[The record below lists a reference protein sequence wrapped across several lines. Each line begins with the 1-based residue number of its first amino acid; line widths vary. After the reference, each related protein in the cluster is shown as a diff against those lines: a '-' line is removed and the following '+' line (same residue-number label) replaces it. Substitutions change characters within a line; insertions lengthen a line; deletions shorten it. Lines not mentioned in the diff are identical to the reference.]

1 MPIFRKTF
9 SSGRMQLD
17 VDNRLLPDGEY
28 REATNVIVI
37 NNEIGEEGGIT
48 KSYSNKRLT
57 NLNLGVNPITLGG
70 FTYNARNRIYWL
82 VLSDS
87 GSFLI
92 EYDANSNTTSF
103 LLKETRAIGSRVF
116 DLKKDFPCT
125 AINIIAH
132 EDPNKELIL
141 LTENNM
147 EPLCIN
153 ISRAKTYGENGFEK
167 EDIYLIKSPPKNHPN
182 VSLTYTGGLENYMEE
197 TFQLFGY
204 RYKYLD
210 GEYSAFSDFT
220 NYQFAPG
227 EFELDLQSMEN
238 IGMINRFNAVRI
250 TFNTGDKRVTD
261 IQLILKK
268 TNSNVPYLIE
278 TFNKEDEQWGDNLPK
293 SFVFANEKIY
303 QALPE
308 RELFRT
314 FDNVPR
320 KSLAQ
325 TIIGNKVVFGNY
337 LEGYNLLDENFKKIN
352 ANYTLS
358 IISRD
363 ITGVVLDYELS
374 NSFLTVKKTID
385 IDFTGIEFNIGNSI
399 RFGFEMESGYNSL
412 GVVVKEGSYDWTVDY
427 VLDKTYADLAKLYA
441 DPEFISFITETL
453 TANFNSKVEFTPP
466 DNSTLVSSTSF
477 VVSNVGNILS
487 ITAPEFLYQI
497 DNTPED
503 DEDTDFTN
511 RTYYWFFN
519 ETSSIFYR
527 NFSVSSSVKTN
538 RSYDIGLLYM
548 DEFRRK
554 TTVITSKKS
563 TIYIPQTFSVNKNT
577 IKVSL
582 DSLPPYWAKSFKFV
596 IKQTPLTYQTIY
608 ASVFFEDGLYR
619 WIKLEGDNKDKVK
632 EGDVLIV
639 KKDIR
644 GALQDVIKVNVLEKK
659 VQETD
664 FITGNND
671 EDGAEI
677 IEPLGTYIK
686 IKPQGF
692 FIDYSPNEF
701 FFDEGSGG
709 TVDNRPFVRNDKF
722 SKLVGTDVVDLKI
735 TQGSVITIKLE
746 SDGRDRGKKTF
757 EKTYISDSDYDNFK
771 LWFDATV
778 LPNMPLS
785 IIENDT
791 EKYTNVSVLRGNAVG
806 ENGIVPDPTG
816 FLHMM
821 TEGITPGNGGSRR
834 GYLTST
840 VTIRLVDGFV
850 IFETEP
856 KQSEDEIYYETEQ
869 SYDIVDGK
877 HLGNLQNQTDL
888 LPAEFELDFF
898 NCYVQGNGAES
909 YRVKDGLNKNYLN
922 IDTKPTSTSIEE
934 YQEIRRGAD
943 LTYSES
949 FVESSNI
956 NGLNVFNL
964 STANFKDDLDKQYG
978 SVQKLHSR
986 QNDIVVLQEE
996 KAGKVLFDKDAIF
1009 TADGNAALTSVPG
1022 VLGQW
1027 VPYQGNR
1034 GIGKNPESFSVDDD
1048 GRIKFASI
1056 RNGSISRLSLDGIE
1070 DIVYGVKSFFR
1081 DLFIAQPN
1089 ARIISGFDPFLEQTV
1104 FSIGNEPERIP
1115 LFNCSNEVI
1124 KTNQDVPFS
1133 YNLLLNNLGGDIV
1146 FSYNITSGNATIQV
1160 VFNEATTVVSNV
1172 TGTGNIVVVRNS
1184 LVENIATIIVTPI
1197 GAPITYSIFN
1207 TCPIGT
1213 ELEIVMVVLN
1223 DNLDNE
1229 QTITNRFRRL
1239 SSSFISND
1247 DIFNEGPVT
1256 RFQSI
1261 IGTEGV
1267 GSFPT
1272 NDDVMIIQSFK
1283 DSSNSGKLDLT
1294 KCNRLGFL
1302 ISDADYEEADYLD
1315 IINDADTQ
1323 FITVT
1328 ETGEEDFSSTV
1339 SGNFIFNRT
1348 STSEKLYLIW
1358 DYTDRNPVLTND
1370 SATAS
1375 VGDDVVIDVLVND
1388 EVSVDATVEIT
1399 VQPLYGT
1406 AVVNID
1412 QTITY
1417 THDGS
1422 DNFDD
1427 ELTYQV
1433 TDNGCSS
1440 TAKVIIGIGSSCS
1453 DSINASGTTGVYEAV
1468 INTGTEIGWFGL
1480 EYNAQG
1486 VPDRFMIYWDDELV
1500 ADSKYVGDSLTL
1512 GVPTGFS
1519 GLLGAHSGLN
1529 KFVYNGLTFPL
1540 TETGT
1545 QSFTVIQDDIADRV
1559 TEPSNGTGTIM
1570 FFKSSPTPTGVKI
1583 VSPNPLSGTAF
1594 AMKSICPVPTEELVP
1609 GEYKLVYG
1617 FLPEAD
1623 KAVTTGKRTIGLW
1636 YDEAGERFYV
1646 NAFGRDTFSGDSL
1659 NPNYWNFWN
1668 GGDGVNAF
1676 DKYINDGVTWWE
1688 IDVDGTILS
1697 TGTI

>member
-374 NSFLTVKKTID
+374 NSFLTVKKTIN

-427 VLDKTYADLAKLYA
+427 VLDKTYADLAELYA

-548 DEFRRK
+548 DEFKRK
-554 TTVITSKKS
+554 TTVITSKKN
-563 TIYIPQTFSVNKNT
+563 TIYIPQTFSINKNT

-1197 GAPITYSIFN
+1197 GGPITYSIFN

-1272 NDDVMIIQSFK
+1272 NDDIMIIQSFK

-1370 SATAS
+1370 SAS
-1375 VGDDVVIDVLVND
+1375 VTVGGEVVIDVLAND

-1399 VQPLYGT
+1399 VQPLHGT
-1406 AVVNID
+1406 AVVNLD
-1412 QTITY
+1412 QIVTY
-1417 THDGS
+1417 THDGTA
-1422 DNFDD
+1422 NFDD
-1427 ELTYQV
+1427 EFTYQV

-1440 TAKVIIGIGSSCS
+1440 VAKVIISIGVSCS
-1453 DSINASGTTGVYEAV
+1453 GGLDAGGGMGIYEFLLNVGTAVGRTG
-1468 INTGTEIGWFGL
+1468 IT
-1480 EYNAQG
+1480 YNAENI
-1486 VPDRFMIYWDDELV
+1486 PDRFQMYYDDVLV
-1500 ADSKYVGDSLTL
+1500 ADSKYVGDGITGIPPAFGGLLGPRTL
-1512 GVPTGFS
+1512 DVLSYNGTHFVPTGDTV
-1519 GLLGAHSGLN
+1519 AID
-1529 KFVYNGLTFPL
+1529 
-1540 TETGT
+1540 
-1545 QSFTVIQDDIADRV
+1545 VIQDDIADNL
-1559 TEPSNGTGTIM
+1559 TEPTDGNGVLYFNKTTALPTAIKVVVTGPFEM
-1570 FFKSSPTPTGVKI
+1570 TGWSI
-1583 VSPNPLSGTAF
+1583 TG
-1594 AMKSICPVPTEELVP
+1594 ICPIPEEELLDGVD
-1609 GEYKLVYG
+1609 KFVYG
-1617 FLPEAD
+1617 FFVDAD
-1623 KAVTTGKRTIGLW
+1623 KELTTKSIGLFL
-1636 YDEAGERFYV
+1636 GTSPVKFYTNFLGNV
-1646 NAFGRDTFSGDSL
+1646 NFTVYGWTSTNKF
-1659 NPNYWNFWN
+1659 
-1668 GGDGVNAF
+1668 
-1676 DKYINDGVTWWE
+1676 INDGVTWWE
-1688 IDVDGTILS
+1688 IDSDGTILS

>member
-374 NSFLTVKKTID
+374 NSFLTVKKTIN

-427 VLDKTYADLAKLYA
+427 VLDKTYADLAELYA
-441 DPEFISFITETL
+441 DTEFISFITETL

-1048 GRIKFASI
+1048 GRIKFASV

-1197 GAPITYSIFN
+1197 GGPITYSIFN

-1272 NDDVMIIQSFK
+1272 NDDIMIIQSFK

-1370 SATAS
+1370 SAS
-1375 VGDDVVIDVLVND
+1375 VTVGGEVVIDVLAND

-1399 VQPLYGT
+1399 VQPLHGT
-1406 AVVNID
+1406 AVVNLD
-1412 QTITY
+1412 QIVTY
-1417 THDGS
+1417 THDGTA
-1422 DNFDD
+1422 NFDD
-1427 ELTYQV
+1427 EFTYQV

-1440 TAKVIIGIGSSCS
+1440 VAKVIISIGVSCS
-1453 DSINASGTTGVYEAV
+1453 EGLDAGGGMGIYEFLLNVGTAVGRTG
-1468 INTGTEIGWFGL
+1468 IK
-1480 EYNAQG
+1480 YNAENI
-1486 VPDRFMIYWDDELV
+1486 PDRFQMYYDDVLV
-1500 ADSKYVGDSLTL
+1500 ADSKYVGDGITGIPPAFGGLLGPRTL
-1512 GVPTGFS
+1512 DVLSYNGTDFVPTGDTV
-1519 GLLGAHSGLN
+1519 AID
-1529 KFVYNGLTFPL
+1529 
-1540 TETGT
+1540 
-1545 QSFTVIQDDIADRV
+1545 VIQDDIADNLTKPTDGNGVLYFNKTTALPTAIKVVV
-1559 TEPSNGTGTIM
+1559 TGPFEMTGWSI
-1570 FFKSSPTPTGVKI
+1570 TG
-1583 VSPNPLSGTAF
+1583 
-1594 AMKSICPVPTEELVP
+1594 ICPIPEEELLDGVD
-1609 GEYKLVYG
+1609 KFVYG
-1617 FLPEAD
+1617 FFVDAD
-1623 KAVTTGKRTIGLW
+1623 KELTTKSIGLFL
-1636 YDEAGERFYV
+1636 GTSPVKFYTNFLGNV
-1646 NAFGRDTFSGDSL
+1646 NFTVYGWTSTNKF
-1659 NPNYWNFWN
+1659 
-1668 GGDGVNAF
+1668 
-1676 DKYINDGVTWWE
+1676 INDGVTWWK
-1688 IDVDGTILS
+1688 IDSDGTILS